1 MLDSILKPGS
11 NLILMLDDPPALDV
25 DAEEAAGAFGAENV
39 RIVGLGAENV
49 EGEGCAGTGT
59 SSFMFHS

>member
-1 MLDSILKPGS
+1 
-11 NLILMLDDPPALDV
+11 MLDDPPALDV